1 MNRRIVTIIALVAA
15 LALAVVSTGCKKL
28 EARDNLNKGVQAFK
42 GAKYADAVNFFKTA
56 VELDPEYTISRV
68 YLATAYMSQYI
79 PGAAS
84 PENLEF
90 AKNAMDTFQEV
101 LKIEPKNAT
110 AVESIA
116 SLHIQMSQGMSD
128 LAEKSKK
135 LDEAKVWYQKLTEV
149 DPQNKTAYY
158 SQGFIVWGK
167 WYPVLMEARAKLGMR
182 PEDPGPLKDNKVRT
196 ELRDKYLAM
205 INDGIQNLNKAL
217 EVDKEYDDAMAYL
230 NLLFRERADLAESKA
245 EYDKDIETADMWVNK
260 TLETKKIKV
269 EREMK
274 KTSGGIVSEQK
285 Q

>member
-1 MNRRIVTIIALVAA
+1 MNRRITTIIVLAAA

-28 EARDNLNKGVQAFK
+28 QARDSLNKGVAAFR

-56 VELDPEYTISRV
+56 VELDPEYVVSRV

-79 PGAAS
+79 PGASS

-90 AKNAMDTFQEV
+90 AKNAMSTFEDV

-135 LDEAKVWYQKLTEV
+135 LDEAKTWYQKLTEI

-196 ELRDKYLAM
+196 ELREKYLDT
-205 INDGIQNLNKAL
+205 INDGIKNLNKAL

-230 NLLFRERADLAESKA
+230 NLLYRERADLAESKE
-245 EYDKDIETADMWVNK
+245 EYAKDIDTADVWVNK
-260 TLETKKIKV
+260 TLETKKLKV
-269 EREMK
+269 EREQK

-285 Q
+285 D